1 MSVSRHLRKLS
12 ALAFALSISCAI
24 SCATPTLPL
33 PPPLALSTSAP
44 DPMTGLVTVTGSALP
59 DAYVFVLNP
68 QTESGV
74 IGMADMDGNY
84 SIQIEAEI
92 GDYLTI
98 WQRLGSEDG
107 PPIEVEVPAM

>member
-1 MSVSRHLRKLS
+1 MSVSSHLRKLS
-12 ALAFALSISCAI
+12 VVAFALAI

-33 PPPLALSTSAP
+33 PPPLALSSPP

-59 DAYVFVLNP
+59 DTYIFVLNQ

-74 IGMADMDGNY
+74 IGMADMDGNF

-92 GDYLTI
+92 GDYLTV
-98 WQRLGSEDG
+98 WQRMGSEDG
-107 PPIEVEVPAM
+107 PTIEIEVPAM